1 MRAAPDR
8 KGVLTLQKKMTE
20 GTIWKQIFFFSLP
33 LMLGNLLQQLYNT
46 VDGIVVGNYVSQDA
60 LAAVGGVFALTFL
73 ALAISMGMGGGGGI
87 IVAQMYGAGRM
98 SEMRRAVSTILI
110 MLVSIGA
117 VLSVLGAVFSRFL
130 VEKVI
135 RMTDANIKE
144 LGIVYFRI
152 YALGLIV
159 QYLYNAI
166 SSILRALGDSKST
179 LYFLCVTAV
188 LNIILDLAFVL
199 KLGWGVFG
207 VALATVISQVV
218 CAAVSLVYM
227 LKRYPMFRFKREEF
241 VFDPKV
247 FGLSLKLGIPATV
260 QSMVVSYGNIF
271 MQRLIN
277 SFGAATMTAFAVGHR
292 VESYTF
298 IPVFSLNIGVSTFT
312 GQNVG
317 AGKFERVT
325 KGLRQTLVMSVVIEV
340 FMCVLLYTLAP
351 MFTRLFG
358 METGSEA
365 TRQAI
370 EMLHFMSFTFVL
382 FALYQPT
389 CGLLQGS
396 GDAIWATISSIT
408 TLGIRVICAYLLAY
422 VFDFGYAS
430 AWVTMPIG
438 WICASAVTYSRILRG
453 KWKTKAV
460 VKPVGESGE
469 AAEA

>member
-1 MRAAPDR
+1 MAAPVG
-8 KGVLTLQKKMTE
+8 KEVLALQRKMTE

-73 ALAISMGMGGGGGI
+73 ALAISMGMGGGGGVV
-87 IVAQMYGAGRM
+87 VAQMYGAGRM

-110 MLVSIGA
+110 MLTVVGA

-135 RMTDANIKE
+135 RMTDENIKE

-188 LNIILDLAFVL
+188 MNIILDLVFVL

-218 CAAVSLVYM
+218 CAAVSLLYM
-227 LKRYPMFRFKREEF
+227 LWKYPMFRFKRNEF

-247 FGLSLKLGIPATV
+247 FGMALKLGIPATV
-260 QSMVVSYGNIF
+260 QSMVVSFGNIF

-298 IPVFSLNIGVSTFT
+298 IPVFSLNVGVSTFT

-317 AGKFERVT
+317 AGKFDRVT
-325 KGLRQTLVMSVVIEV
+325 KGLRQTLVMSVIIEV
-340 FMCVLLYTLAP
+340 VMCVLLYIFAP
-351 MFTRLFG
+351 LFTRLFG
-358 METGSEA
+358 MEEGGEA

-370 EMLHFMSFTFVL
+370 QMLHYMSCTFVL
-382 FALYQPT
+382 FALYQPS

-408 TLGIRVICAYLLAY
+408 TLGVRVICAYVLAY
-422 VFDFGYAS
+422 AFHYGYAS
-430 AWVTMPIG
+430 AWVTMPVG
-438 WICASAVTYSRILRG
+438 WLCASAVTYSRILRG

-460 VKPVGESGE
+460 VRPVDQQE
-469 AAEA
+469 AEV

>member
-1 MRAAPDR
+1 M
-8 KGVLTLQKKMTE
+8 QKKMTE

-73 ALAISMGMGGGGGI
+73 ALAISMGMGGGGGV

-98 SEMRRAVSTILI
+98 AEMRRAVSTILI
-110 MLVSIGA
+110 MLVVTGA

-135 RMTDANIKE
+135 HMTDENIKE
-144 LGIVYFRI
+144 LAIVYFRI
-152 YALGLIV
+152 YALGLVV
-159 QYLYNAI
+159 QYMYNAI
-166 SSILRALGDSKST
+166 SSILRSLGDSKST
-179 LYFLCVTAV
+179 LYFLCTTAV
-188 LNIILDLAFVL
+188 LNIILDLVFVL

-207 VALATVISQVV
+207 VAL
-218 CAAVSLVYM
+218 
-227 LKRYPMFRFKREEF
+227 
-241 VFDPKV
+241 
-247 FGLSLKLGIPATV
+247 KLGVPATV
-260 QSMVVSYGNIF
+260 QSMVVSFGNIF

-317 AGKFERVT
+317 AGKFDRVT
-325 KGLRQTLVMSVVIEV
+325 KGLRQTLLMSAIIEAI
-340 FMCVLLYTLAP
+340 MCVLLYVFAP
-351 MFTRLFG
+351 VFTRLFG
-358 METGSEA
+358 MEAEGEA

-370 EMLHFMSFTFVL
+370 QMLHYMSCTFIL
-382 FALYQPT
+382 FALYQPS

-396 GDAIWATISSIT
+396 GDAIWATVSSIT
-408 TLGIRVICAYLLAY
+408 TLGVRVICAYILAY
-422 VFDFGYAS
+422 AFHFGYAS

-460 VKPVGESGE
+460 VKPVGEG
-469 AAEA
+469 AEVAEG